1 MAKNQKAL
9 YISLQKVLI
18 VNTNNQSESMAEGVV
33 ARVPSEIKKEIE
45 FFAKQEQTDKSS
57 IIRKLLTSAIK
68 QKRLEYA
75 LNEYAQRKV
84 SLGKAAE
91 LARMCISDFMM
102 IAAERKIP
110 INYSVE
116 SLEKDFKAAL
126 KAK

>member
-1 MAKNQKAL
+1 
-9 YISLQKVLI
+9 
-18 VNTNNQSESMAEGVV
+18 MAEGVV
-33 ARVPSEIKKEIE
+33 ARVPAEIKKEIE

-75 LNEYAQRKV
+75 LKEYAERMV

-91 LARMCISDFMM
+91 LAKMPLSDFMM
-102 IAAERKIP
+102 LAAERKIP

-126 KAK
+126 KTK